1 MKLFSNYLQKPDN
14 TSSEITNWQDNC
26 INDSL
31 LYSYR
36 DTSYSRK
43 TYPSN
48 MHYHDYYEIIIIEE
62 GDISYVCESSVYFPT
77 PTDIVVIPPRKLHM
91 SKINSDFTRYKRHVF
106 YLYPDAFDN
115 VAKDTLV
122 SFMTTAQNGALFK
135 FSTPDDKAE
144 CMNLLGKLKTVLN
157 KKHGSIENALGYAYI
172 IELFCLLNQRNVRTH
187 NEIFE
192 LPQSILEIK
201 SYLDENFAEISSV
214 TEIAE
219 HFFYSREYV
228 SRLFKKHFDTTV
240 IDYIHK
246 RRISESQK
254 LIANGSSVIDACY
267 KVGFGSLSSFIRV
280 FKEITDMKPS
290 EYRSL
295 TCGNTQTQK

>member
-1 MKLFSNYLQKPDN
+1 MKLFSHYLQSN
-14 TSSEITNWQDNC
+14 TKSDSQIINWHENQ
-26 INDSL
+26 INDL
-31 LYSYR
+31 MLYSYR
-36 DTSYSRK
+36 DTEYNCK

-48 MHYHDYYEIIIIEE
+48 MHYHDYYELVILEA

-157 KKHGSIENALGYAYI
+157 
-172 IELFCLLNQRNVRTH
+172 
-187 NEIFE
+187 
-192 LPQSILEIK
+192 
-201 SYLDENFAEISSV
+201 
-214 TEIAE
+214 TE
-219 HFFYSREYV
+219 V
-228 SRLFKKHFDTTV
+228 
-240 IDYIHK
+240 
-246 RRISESQK
+246 
-254 LIANGSSVIDACY
+254 
-267 KVGFGSLSSFIRV
+267 
-280 FKEITDMKPS
+280 
-290 EYRSL
+290 
-295 TCGNTQTQK
+295 